1 MPSVSRPA
9 APTRPSVFEIFAIF
23 LRLGLT
29 CFGGPIAHLGFFR
42 EEFVRRRAWLTDAA
56 FADIVALCQFM
67 PGPSSSQVG
76 IALGL
81 RQGGIAGAI
90 AAWTGFTLP
99 SAALLCAFGLLV
111 GRHGATAQAGWLHGL
126 SLVAVAVVAQALWGM
141 LRTLAPDRPR
151 VAIAVVST
159 AIMLAF
165 ATPLAQLAV
174 LVLGALAG
182 WLLRGRLP
190 AMGGHSEAIGAG
202 GRVHAVLMIGLFVLL
217 LLGLPAL
224 ATVSG
229 NYPLHLFAS
238 FFRVGSLVFG
248 GGHVVLPL
256 LEQVVVPPHWVTP
269 EAFIAGYGAAQAV
282 PGPLFTFAAFLGAVS
297 NQQPA
302 GVVGATIAVV
312 AIFLPS
318 FLLVIGVMPLWE
330 RLRALAACRYA
341 LMGVNAAVVG
351 LLAAAFYSPLCVNA
365 LRGPADI
372 AFALVALALL
382 MAARLPPWLVVAIS
396 ALAGY
401 LFF

>member
-1 MPSVSRPA
+1 MPSVSHPA

-111 GRHGATAQAGWLHGL
+111 GRHGATAQSGWLHGL

-159 AIMLAF
+159 VIMLAF
-165 ATPLAQLAV
+165 TTPLAQLAV
-174 LVLGALAG
+174 LAFGALAG

-190 AMGGHSEAIGAG
+190 EVSDHSEPIGAG

-224 ATVSG
+224 ATVAG

-302 GVVGATIAVV
+302 GVVGAAIAVV

-330 RLRALAACRYA
+330 RLRGLAACRYA

-365 LRGPADI
+365 LRHPADI

-382 MAARLPPWLVVAIS
+382 MAARLPPWLVVAFS

-401 LFF
+401 LLF